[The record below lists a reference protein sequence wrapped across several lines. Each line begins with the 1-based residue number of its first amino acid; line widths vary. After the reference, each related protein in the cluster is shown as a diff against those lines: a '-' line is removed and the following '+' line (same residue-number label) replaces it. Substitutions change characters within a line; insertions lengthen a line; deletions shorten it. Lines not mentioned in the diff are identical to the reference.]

1 MDLDVE
7 EINGLIEQFE
17 KDSKALKQEI
27 LEVCWHMRG
36 ALSYSE
42 GLELS
47 FDERQLIND
56 IIKTHLETTQKT
68 GLPYF

>member
-1 MDLDVE
+1 M
-7 EINGLIEQFE
+7 GLTDPEVVGLLEQYE

-27 LEVCWHMRG
+27 LETCWHMRG

-42 GLELS
+42 GFELS
-47 FDERQLIND
+47 FEERQLINE